1 MMKNRQ
7 SQWKNEWVLEKH
19 GFGICQ
25 MPMLA
30 KNIKR
35 SGTVITGYLEYSF
48 LVGDLQAESLKHFHG
63 SGALKRLLATG
74 EEGSLLWSFYC

>member
-1 MMKNRQ
+1 
-7 SQWKNEWVLEKH
+7 
-19 GFGICQ
+19 

-74 EEGSLLWSFYC
+74 EEGSLL